1 MTEDSVPEDRAVSE
15 ADLPLVGDAERALIG
30 TELARSSG
38 RVSRRE
44 FQRWAAAVG
53 DRNPLY
59 FDVDYARA
67 AGYADVIAPPLF
79 VQYVTQGV
87 MDLES
92 LRVDGIPSSGGLPLA
107 RCPKRLAGGEELV
120 VHAALFDGDEI
131 TAVRTVENLEE
142 KYGRSGRFVLVTSKV
157 TYRRG
162 SEIVAENHSTMI
174 ARP

>member
-1 MTEDSVPEDRAVSE
+1 MTSE
-15 ADLPLVGDAERALIG
+15 SGVADDEEPLVGEAETALIG
-30 TELARSSG
+30 QVLARSSG

-67 AGYADVIAPPLF
+67 AGYPDVIAPPLF

-87 MDLES
+87 MDLEL
-92 LRVDGIPSSGGLPLA
+92 LRVDGIPAAGGVPLP
-107 RCPKRLAGGEELV
+107 RCPKRMAGGEELV
-120 VHAALFDGDEI
+120 VHAPLFDGDEI
-131 TAVRTVENLEE
+131 TAIRTVANIEE
-142 KYGRSGRFVLVTSKV
+142 KHGRSGRFVLVTSLV
-157 TYRRG
+157 TYQRDG
-162 SEIVAENHSTMI
+162 STVAVNHSTMI

>member
-1 MTEDSVPEDRAVSE
+1 MKGDNMASDSDSPRDDA
-15 ADLPLVGDAERALIG
+15 PLVGEAERALIG
-30 TELARSSG
+30 QELARNSG

-67 AGYADVIAPPLF
+67 AGYPDVIAPPMF

-87 MDLES
+87 MDLEA
-92 LRVDGIPSSGGLPLA
+92 LRVDGIPAAGGLPLP
-107 RCPKRLAGGEELV
+107 RCPKRMTGGEELV
-120 VHAALFDGDEI
+120 IHAPLFDGDEI
-131 TAVRTVENLEE
+131 TAVRTVENIEE
-142 KYGRSGRFVLVTSKV
+142 KYGRSGRFVLVTSRV
-157 TYRRG
+157 TYERRG
-162 SEIVAENHSTMI
+162 ETVAVNHSTMI